1 MQGETYQDCL
11 NWRRIVR
18 VLWTYPD
25 AAVGQMAVCEVV
37 RGGKR
42 ARTKI
47 QVRRLRSPVFFRRVD
62 DEA

>member
-1 MQGETYQDCL
+1 L